1 MKGQIM
7 KINKKIRKE
16 FIISSKDFF
25 IFKEKINYSKLLTWK
40 MKKLPIFLELKER

>member
-25 IFKEKINYSKLLTWK
+25 ILR
-40 MKKLPIFLELKER
+40 KKLTTQNY